1 VLVDSCGD
9 LSNGATELST
19 RTELASAS
27 LEASAASMEQFGA
40 TVRQMAESTRQAAAT
55 AAENA
60 DVAQR
65 GGIVIRETVST
76 MQDIHASS
84 NKIGDITGV
93 IDALAFQTNILALN
107 AAVQAARAG
116 ERGRGFAVVAGE
128 VRSLAQRSAAAAARE
143 IRELITTG
151 LARVES
157 GTRIVEGAG
166 LAMDEIV
173 GRTKRVN
180 DLLSEIA
187 TATAEQAPASTRSAT
202 RCRNW
207 TAASSRTPHS
217 SSRQPRHWGH

>member
-1 VLVDSCGD
+1 MPVDSCSD

-128 VRSLAQRSAAAAARE
+128 VRSLAQRSAAAARE

-217 SSRQPRHWGH
+217 SSRQPRPWGH